1 MEFAP
6 LLVAG
11 GIVLLIVVTLIKT
24 AKVVPQRSACV
35 VERLGKYA
43 RTLDA
48 GFHLLIPFIER
59 VAYRHSMKEIAVDV
73 PSQTCITKD
82 NIAVEIDGVL
92 YMQVLDAKSASYGI
106 EDYRYAS
113 IQLAQTT
120 LRSEIG
126 KLELDRTFEERE
138 MINAHIIDAV
148 DRASEPWGLKITR
161 YEISNINPPQ
171 SVKDALEKQ
180 MRAERERRAVVA
192 RSEGERQAKINMAE
206 GYKQHAIML
215 SEAKQQQQI
224 NEAQGKAQEIALLA
238 QATAEGIRR
247 VAGAL
252 QTPGGQE
259 AMNLRIAEQCVNQ
272 FGNLAK
278 ATNTMIL
285 PANLSDLG
293 GTVAALTRV
302 IETQRTAPKAQDNP
316 STAPD
321 KPSSAQDDR
330 PYDQGERRHDSAERP
345 LEIPPIPPIPA
356 VSPSELSSG
365 HDQNNF

>member
-1 MEFAP
+1 MENLATI
-6 LLVAG
+6 LVASG
-11 GIVLLIVVTLIKT
+11 LVLLIVIALIKT
-24 AKVVPQRSACV
+24 AKVVPQREAFV
-35 VERLGKYA
+35 IERLGKYA

-59 VAYRHSMKEIAVDV
+59 VAYRHSMKEVAVDV

-106 EDYRYAS
+106 EDYRYAA

-138 MINAHIIDAV
+138 QINAHIIDAV

-192 RSEGERQAKINMAE
+192 HSEGEREAKINIAE
-206 GYKQHAIML
+206 GEKQHAIML
-215 SEAKQQQQI
+215 SEAKKQEQI
-224 NEAQGKAQEIALLA
+224 NEAEGKAQEIALLA
-238 QATAEGIRR
+238 EATAQGIARI
-247 VAGAL
+247 AGAI
-252 QTPGGQE
+252 QSPGGHE
-259 AMNLRIAEQCVNQ
+259 AMNLRIAEQYVKQ
-272 FGNLAK
+272 FGHLAK
-278 ATNTMIL
+278 EGNTMIV
-285 PANLSDLG
+285 PSNLTDVS
-293 GTVAALTRV
+293 GTVAALTKV
-302 IETQRTAPKAQDNP
+302 ISQSK
-316 STAPD
+316 
-321 KPSSAQDDR
+321 
-330 PYDQGERRHDSAERP
+330 
-345 LEIPPIPPIPA
+345 
-356 VSPSELSSG
+356 
-365 HDQNNF
+365 

>member
-1 MEFAP
+1 MEQIAAILVSSGIALVIVIA
-6 LLVAG
+6 LLRA
-11 GIVLLIVVTLIKT
+11 
-24 AKVVPQRSACV
+24 AKVVPQRSAFV
-35 VERLGKYA
+35 IERLGKYA

-59 VAYRHSMKEIAVDV
+59 VAYRHSMKEAAVDV

-92 YMQVLDAKSASYGI
+92 YMQVLNAKSASYGI
-106 EDYRYAS
+106 EDYRYAA

-192 RSEGERQAKINMAE
+192 HSEGEREAKINIAE
-206 GYKQHAIML
+206 GQKQQAIML
-215 SEAKQQQQI
+215 SEAKKQEQI
-224 NEAQGKAQEIALLA
+224 NEAQGKAQEIGLLA
-238 QATAEGIRR
+238 EATAQGIQR
-247 VAGAL
+247 VAEAI
-252 QTPGGQE
+252 QAPGGQE
-259 AMNLRIAEQCVNQ
+259 AMNLRVAEQYVKQ
-272 FGNLAK
+272 FGHLAK
-278 ATNTMIL
+278 ESNTMIL
-285 PANLSDLG
+285 PTNLADIG
-293 GTVAALTRV
+293 GTVAALTKIIDGHRS
-302 IETQRTAPKAQDNP
+302 EH
-316 STAPD
+316 S
-321 KPSSAQDDR
+321 
-330 PYDQGERRHDSAERP
+330 
-345 LEIPPIPPIPA
+345 PIPA
-356 VSPSELSSG
+356 QNGAPHQSPPPVPTG
-365 HDQNNF
+365 R

>member
-1 MEFAP
+1 MENLASF
-6 LLVAG
+6 LVAG
-11 GIVLLIVVTLIKT
+11 GIVLLIVIALLRS
-24 AKVVPQRSACV
+24 AKVVPQRSAIV

-59 VAYRHSMKEIAVDV
+59 VAYRHSMKEAAVDV
-73 PSQTCITKD
+73 PSQTCITRD

-92 YMQVLDAKSASYGI
+92 YMQVLNAKSASYGI
-106 EDYRYAS
+106 EDYRYAA

-138 MINAHIIDAV
+138 TINAHIIDAV

-192 RSEGERQAKINMAE
+192 HSEGERQAKINVAE
-206 GYKQHAIML
+206 GEKQEAIML
-215 SEAKQQQQI
+215 SEARKLQQI
-224 NEAQGKAQEIALLA
+224 NEAQGKAQEISLLA
-238 QATAEGIRR
+238 EATAEGIRR
-247 VAGAL
+247 VAEAIQG
-252 QTPGGQE
+252 PGGQE
-259 AMNLRIAEQCVNQ
+259 AMNLRVAEQYVKQ

-278 ATNTMIL
+278 ESNTMIL
-285 PANLSDLG
+285 PATLSDIG
-293 GTVAALTRV
+293 GTVAALTKV
-302 IETQRTAPKAQDNP
+302 IESQKTPTTTPPLNRMETAP
-316 STAPD
+316 
-321 KPSSAQDDR
+321 
-330 PYDQGERRHDSAERP
+330 
-345 LEIPPIPPIPA
+345 PPEVPPHLPI
-356 VSPSELSSG
+356 S
-365 HDQNNF
+365 